1 VPSKLADGA
10 GWLRVTKIP
19 GAVGVDIAKQ
29 IDHAVHELNGCNRLI
44 IDLRGN
50 AGGGLA
56 FLRVM
61 SYLTP
66 ERIPVGYS
74 VTRDRAESAYTKES
88 LATFD
93 RIPSQKAALK
103 RGPL

>member
-1 VPSKLADGA
+1 MLFRS
-10 GWLRVTKIP
+10 
-19 GAVGVDIAKQ
+19 Q

-66 ERIPVGYS
+66 DRIPVGYS
-74 VTRDRAESAYTKES
+74 VTRARAESAYTKGRSPRLTES
-88 LATFD
+88 H
-93 RIPSQKAALK
+93 PK
-103 RGPL
+103 RQP

>member
-1 VPSKLADGA
+1 MRD
-10 GWLRVTKIP
+10 
-19 GAVGVDIAKQ
+19 
-29 IDHAVHELNGCNRLI
+29 NMNRNWG
-44 IDLRGN
+44 RGN

-74 VTRDRAESAYTKES
+74 VTPARAETKIQRT
-88 LATFD
+88 LATFG
-93 RIPSQKAALK
+93 RVPSQSSTFVS
-103 RGPL
+103 GPMSSQR